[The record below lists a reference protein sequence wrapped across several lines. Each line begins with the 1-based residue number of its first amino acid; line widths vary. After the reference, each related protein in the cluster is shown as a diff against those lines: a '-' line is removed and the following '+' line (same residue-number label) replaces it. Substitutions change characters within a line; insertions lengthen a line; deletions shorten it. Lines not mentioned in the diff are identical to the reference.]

1 MNREFMDDEPHRFK
15 VIVPNPFK
23 VCFEDGCKTILYLIS
38 SLGNCILKYYLKFPL
53 GTVGREW
60 CYLTAITN
68 SLKKIDFKLPGKS
81 NVITVMDLVEYVQEN
96 KFNLYEGSL
105 KSADLFKKLAIGVR
119 EKKFSHIDPT
129 ELASLLNQK
138 SPIMLC
144 MTSPCG
150 GTICHWVN
158 VEKII
163 YKNGEPYVSYS
174 ETNRGFIEKYGE
186 IISLKTLQNDEKAK
200 LRIIDKNEVEY
211 SNDGKGDGGDSEL
224 DENSKKT
231 IQQHIHE
238 QMLKNTISFRKGHS
252 IGFMFGDMLIN
263 YKSYKI

>member
-15 VIVPNPFK
+15 LIVPNPFK

-53 GTVGREW
+53 GTVGREG

-138 SPIMLC
+138 SPILLC

-174 ETNRGFIEKYGE
+174 ETNRSLREKYGE
-186 IISLKTLQNDEKAK
+186 MISLKKLQNDEKAK
-200 LRIIDKNEVEY
+200 LRIIDKEKNEVES
-211 SNDGKGDGGDSEL
+211 SNDGKGDGEL

-231 IQQHIHE
+231 IQLHIHE
-238 QMLKNTISFRKGHS
+238 QTLKNTISFRKGHS
-252 IGFMFGDMLIN
+252 IGFMFGEMLIN